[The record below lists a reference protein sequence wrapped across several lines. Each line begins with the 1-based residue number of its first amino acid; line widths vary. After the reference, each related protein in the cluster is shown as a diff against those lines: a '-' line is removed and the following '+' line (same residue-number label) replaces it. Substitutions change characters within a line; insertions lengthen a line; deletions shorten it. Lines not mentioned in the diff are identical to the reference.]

1 MRRATRTDANHR
13 ELFDLA
19 RALGA
24 FVLETHQLG
33 QGAPDGFVW
42 SAGTN
47 WFAVEIKHGT
57 GKLRPAQ
64 IRLHERAPVTVW
76 RTTGDVLASFGV
88 SGYGRL
94 AVPAIRP

>member
-1 MRRATRTDANHR
+1 MRRAARTDANHR

-33 QGAPDGFVW
+33 HGAPDGFVW
-42 SAGTN
+42 SRGTS

-57 GKLRPAQ
+57 RQTPSGADPAP
-64 IRLHERAPVTVW
+64 RVCAGH
-76 RTTGDVLASFGV
+76 GLADDG
-88 SGYGRL
+88 
-94 AVPAIRP
+94 